1 MINLGVTGN
10 YMSPDFK
17 RYLRLLEIKKAQSKP
32 ISELS
37 SKNLGSHLTE
47 KSRLIY
53 IIILDHKEQIN
64 FNIISLGQ
72 YNIIFGIPW
81 LRNHNPDIN
90 WKTTWIYFIN
100 YICSNIIELEQ
111 ESGIWHLTA
120 ACIGRRN

>member
-64 FNIISLGQ
+64 FNIISLG
-72 YNIIFGIPW
+72 
-81 LRNHNPDIN
+81 
-90 WKTTWIYFIN
+90 
-100 YICSNIIELEQ
+100 
-111 ESGIWHLTA
+111 
-120 ACIGRRN
+120 